1 MQFKK
6 LMFADTNSLRF
17 ISDCG
22 ENNCDAATGLDGEN
36 NLSREK
42 SECFLMSS
50 NWEENFCQ
58 DRGESLRFCWD
69 YDQITGVCDIQKEP
83 ENNAVYIRLCLCKCF
98 NMCNCWSNFTPPDC
112 EEKLLHSFKCSED
125 RVNDSHISLEC
136 EHEDQDGHVGI
147 RNYIVPAKQSP
158 PAEEKTSTQPATLN
172 VASTSTLQFQEM
184 STSTIVETKAHTP
197 TTSQFNTDDIS
208 INVTAYGT
216 SPSVQLTTGKSR
228 SGRLN
233 YTSHRVRTSLSVTIS
248 SLSFKSS
255 PEAVATAFASPSTG
269 TSIVAGETLHNSHRP
284 TGTNIRFN
292 ATSTDFID
300 GDTEESSRS
309 ADYLS
314 TLFSISPKHTSVLA
328 TNSGETAGKSSH
340 SRTYSSIPVDQST
353 SKELG
358 ITSVQNTPFPSSQ
371 SELIRH
377 TSGSTVTTVYFKT
390 STVPEYFSSQSKKST
405 ESSTVTV
412 VPIATTS
419 TNSHHLTKT
428 TKAVSEKSSL
438 THFEKSLTF
447 KYSSLHHAA
456 SSTDSWR
463 TAEVTSKTNS
473 SHGTFTSN
481 QAADTATITA
491 LHFNISEHTPQIG
504 MNTFI
509 ASHSAP
515 VILTQTNARC
525 VNESSEEAVYSYSRE
540 VNSDISMTTKS
551 STAARSRRT
560 DPNYPGGISS
570 TSTGDS
576 TRTTTSEFSSNVL
589 GTNLS
594 MNEYTMTAYTKFGSL
609 NQLIS
614 TVSTDVIRES
624 TYLVSVIPVSSR
636 WTTGEHSLTTNLH
649 KTGTTRKSS
658 YKDHSDQQTA
668 KKAPAASTEKVPT
681 KTTTEQ
687 VVKKSWAAKSGME
700 TSTEATYELLG
711 PISTTSLRATQQQN
725 YTGVFE
731 NQTTTESI
739 TVAASPSTITTME
752 TTQSDQQTTTKNALA
767 ASTEKVVTEITA
779 EQVAQK
785 SSTANSGMETSTKT
799 THELLTPIS
808 ATSLYATQWQNY
820 TDAFEQQRMTESIT
834 AAASPSTITTMET
847 TQPDQQTTTK
857 NALATSTEKVA
868 TEITAEQVAQKSSTA
883 NSGMET
889 STKTTYELLGPI
901 STTSLYAT
909 PQQNYTD
916 VFEHQRTTGSI
927 TVAASSSTITAV
939 KTTQPDQQTTTKN
952 ALAAPTEKNATMT
965 MTEQTSPRSPVQKSS
980 TEEEEKQ
987 ATQETARKFLSMM
1000 TTTTFSTAYLN
1011 SSTIPL
1017 LIMLTN
1023 PAIAFISGNSLTS
1036 QLEET
1041 IPSSNIDE
1049 KQTSAP
1055 SPKYWT
1061 NGNDAV
1067 ESTTAAKP
1075 FFTTPIFSIA
1085 VVTPGNDQIQ
1095 NQNSTRKV
1103 EELSV
1108 SLSRTAVGDLAPTV
1122 SSMTYAST
1130 SITQW
1135 ISYGVEAS
1143 SLDHK
1148 ETFLFTAS
1156 DFSAETTREE
1166 EVSSER

>member
-269 TSIVAGETLHNSHRP
+269 TSIVA
-284 TGTNIRFN
+284 
-292 ATSTDFID
+292 
-300 GDTEESSRS
+300 
-309 ADYLS
+309 
-314 TLFSISPKHTSVLA
+314 
-328 TNSGETAGKSSH
+328 
-340 SRTYSSIPVDQST
+340 
-353 SKELG
+353 
-358 ITSVQNTPFPSSQ
+358 
-371 SELIRH
+371 
-377 TSGSTVTTVYFKT
+377 
-390 STVPEYFSSQSKKST
+390 
-405 ESSTVTV
+405 
-412 VPIATTS
+412 
-419 TNSHHLTKT
+419 
-428 TKAVSEKSSL
+428 
-438 THFEKSLTF
+438 
-447 KYSSLHHAA
+447 
-456 SSTDSWR
+456 
-463 TAEVTSKTNS
+463 
-473 SHGTFTSN
+473 
-481 QAADTATITA
+481 
-491 LHFNISEHTPQIG
+491 EHTPQIG

-725 YTGVFE
+725 YT
-731 NQTTTESI
+731 
-739 TVAASPSTITTME
+739 
-752 TTQSDQQTTTKNALA
+752 
-767 ASTEKVVTEITA
+767 
-779 EQVAQK
+779 
-785 SSTANSGMETSTKT
+785 
-799 THELLTPIS
+799 
-808 ATSLYATQWQNY
+808 
-820 TDAFEQQRMTESIT
+820 
-834 AAASPSTITTMET
+834 
-847 TQPDQQTTTK
+847 
-857 NALATSTEKVA
+857 
-868 TEITAEQVAQKSSTA
+868 
-883 NSGMET
+883 
-889 STKTTYELLGPI
+889 
-901 STTSLYAT
+901 
-909 PQQNYTD
+909 
-916 VFEHQRTTGSI
+916 
-927 TVAASSSTITAV
+927 
-939 KTTQPDQQTTTKN
+939 
-952 ALAAPTEKNATMT
+952 APTEKNATMT

-1023 PAIAFISGNSLTS
+1023 PAIAFIS
-1036 QLEET
+1036 
-1041 IPSSNIDE
+1041 
-1049 KQTSAP
+1049 
-1055 SPKYWT
+1055 
-1061 NGNDAV
+1061 
-1067 ESTTAAKP
+1067 
-1075 FFTTPIFSIA
+1075 
-1085 VVTPGNDQIQ
+1085 GNDQIQ